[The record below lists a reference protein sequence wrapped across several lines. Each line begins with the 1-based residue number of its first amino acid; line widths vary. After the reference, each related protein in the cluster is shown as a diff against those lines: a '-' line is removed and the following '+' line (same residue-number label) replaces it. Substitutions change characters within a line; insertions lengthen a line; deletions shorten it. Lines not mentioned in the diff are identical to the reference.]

1 MKRADPWLIATIGF
15 ADRDAIHVLGYLKV
29 RSVNK
34 GARSNQSTSFSAASV
49 AGSDPTSWTGF
60 VSMTRLSVSHAHYRY
75 EERETAA
82 ASHRERK
89 TREGTSFGS
98 GSFFTALADSSLYR
112 SRGEATAIRGSSLQT
127 LRRPI
132 TGATRELEHPAGCD
146 VSAKQTCRRDV
157 SGAVQMS
164 QPATRITLAEA
175 TVFPPTDVSGTGG
188 CLPCE
193 KSDVT
198 T

>member
-127 LRRPI
+127 LRRTHHRGDSRVGTLHRLRCVGQTNMPEGRERR
-132 TGATRELEHPAGCD
+132 GADEPARYAHNARGGD
-146 VSAKQTCRRDV
+146 SISTHGRQRDRWMP
-157 SGAVQMS
+157 AV
-164 QPATRITLAEA
+164 
-175 TVFPPTDVSGTGG
+175 
-188 CLPCE
+188 
-193 KSDVT
+193 
-198 T
+198 